1 MKCFCL
7 FQAGLTVHHLEPIQT
22 AFFSQSR
29 LAPRRPSSNSDQG
42 SNSAAVSKTSVL
54 QFDLE
59 PSVLHGESP
68 PQKDGHQQEPSK
80 VLQWLDPS
88 DHHPSSWLAFCAGN
102 LSESV
107 DSNDAYDLVILPIS
121 VSTLSFHH
129 HSPLLRPLLV
139 AAVFPGILLGKTLVF
154 IRKAGSSKLH
164 SPP

>member
-1 MKCFCL
+1 MKS
-7 FQAGLTVHHLEPIQT
+7 
-22 AFFSQSR
+22 FFSQSR

-42 SNSAAVSKTSVL
+42 SNWFAVSKTSVL

-59 PSVLHGESP
+59 PSVFHGESP
-68 PQKDGHQQEPSK
+68 PQEDGHQQEPSE
-80 VLQWLDPS
+80 VLCFDPS
-88 DHHPSSWLAFCAGN
+88 DHHLSPWLAFCAGN

-154 IRKAGSSKLH
+154 IRKAGSSKLQPTLTL
-164 SPP
+164 SPLHQHKRPSNN